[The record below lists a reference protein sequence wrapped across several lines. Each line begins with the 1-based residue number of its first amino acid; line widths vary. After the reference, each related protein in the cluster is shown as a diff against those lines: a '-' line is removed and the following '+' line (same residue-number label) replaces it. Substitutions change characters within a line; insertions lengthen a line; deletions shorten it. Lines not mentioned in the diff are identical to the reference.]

1 MNLRKS
7 CVMAAGTLFLAS
19 AGIIGV
25 TAPAVATPAPATQTV
40 QPSDPWPSQAYRKGY
55 RDGRKDGW
63 REARDECDRQ
73 ASAYSMRSHH
83 GESDYRRG
91 YDEGWARGYAAGF
104 EEFCY

>member
-19 AGIIGV
+19 TGIIGV
-25 TAPAVATPAPATQTV
+25 TAPAVATPAPTTQTA
-40 QPSDPWPSQAYRKGY
+40 QPSDPWPSKAYRRGY

-63 REARDECDRQ
+63 REAKDECDSR
-73 ASAYSMRSHH
+73 SRAYSLRGGG

-91 YDEGWARGYAAGF
+91 YEDGWERGYAEGF
-104 EEFCY
+104 NEFCY

>member
-25 TAPAVATPAPATQTV
+25 TAPVAATPASATQAV
-40 QPSDPWPSQAYRKGY
+40 EQPSDPYPSRAYRKGY
-55 RDGRKDGW
+55 RDGRRDGW
-63 REARDECDRQ
+63 REARRECDRH
-73 ASAYSMRSHH
+73 ARVYTRSY

-91 YDEGWARGYAAGF
+91 YDDGWQRGYADGF